1 MASYH
6 HLSFYFKSNGVD
18 WLKIL
23 KNEVWYG
30 GIIMIFIVIKYLS
43 LSLKSKRFLQSMLM
57 GSLGRGHQLKSCA
70 I

>member
-30 GIIMIFIVIKYLS
+30 GIIMMFIVIKYLS
-43 LSLKSKRFLQSMLM
+43 LSLKSQRFLLRLLV